1 MKVINS
7 HHINPFG
14 GLNFVFDTFDKLNLG
29 KIIEKN
35 LPPLAAQSK
44 YKWKDILYSFWAVYF
59 CGGDCI
65 EDLSGNLRSHI
76 GTNPFAKTPSPD
88 RVLDRFKELSLPKD
102 LFSVPRGKSLHQFS
116 LHHSLNELNLNIL
129 STLGLKGKDGHTLDY
144 DNTIIFTEKCDA
156 MRTYKKDFGYCPGV
170 GLIGSNVVY
179 VENRNGN
186 SDAQTLQFETLNRMF
201 SALEAQN
208 ITIKSFR
215 ADGASYQ
222 FDIIDF
228 VSRKVEF
235 FYLRAVMSDALAQQI
250 AMIEDWEKIELGDE
264 TAYRSETV
272 FTPFVRTAKRRKQ
285 LHRLQEYRLVVTKVK
300 RNDNQLNMFT
310 NEAFNYSAILTND
323 QEKTRDG
330 IVHFYNQRG
339 LAEREFDV
347 LKNDFGWK
355 NLPFSKLEQ
364 NQVFLVF
371 TAICRNL
378 YGYIINSFSK
388 KFKNL
393 KPTFRI
399 KKFIFRFITIPAKW
413 VRSSR
418 QNRLK
423 LYGKLHFNT

>member
-1 MKVINS
+1 
-7 HHINPFG
+7 
-14 GLNFVFDTFDKLNLG
+14 
-29 KIIEKN
+29 
-35 LPPLAAQSK
+35 
-44 YKWKDILYSFWAVYF
+44 
-59 CGGDCI
+59 
-65 EDLSGNLRSHI
+65 
-76 GTNPFAKTPSPD
+76 
-88 RVLDRFKELSLPKD
+88 
-102 LFSVPRGKSLHQFS
+102 
-116 LHHSLNELNLNIL
+116 
-129 STLGLKGKDGHTLDY
+129 
-144 DNTIIFTEKCDA
+144 
-156 MRTYKKDFGYCPGV
+156 MRTYKKDLGYCPGV

-208 ITIKSFR
+208 INIKSFR

-250 AMIEDWEKIELGDE
+250 ALIEDWEKIELGNE
-264 TAYRSETV
+264 TAYRSETA
-272 FTPFVRTAKRRKQ
+272 FTPFVRTAKRRKL
-285 LHRLQEYRLVVTKVK
+285 LHRLKEYRLVVTKVK
-300 RNDNQLNMFT
+300 RNDGQVNMFT

-323 QEKTRDG
+323 QERSRNG

-339 LAEREFDV
+339 VAEKEFDV

-423 LYGKLHFNT
+423 LYGKLHYNT

>member
-14 GLNFVFDTFDKLNLG
+14 GLNFVFNTFDKLNLEE
-29 KIIEKN
+29 IMEKN

-88 RVLDRFKELSLPKD
+88 RVLDRFKELSVPKA

-116 LHHSLNELNLNIL
+116 LHHSLNELNLKIL
-129 STLGLKGKDGHTLDY
+129 GNLGLKGNDGHTLDY
-144 DNTIIFTEKCDA
+144 DNTILFTEKCDA

-201 SALEAQN
+201 SALEEQN
-208 ITIKSFR
+208 ITIRSFR

-250 AMIEDWEKIELGDE
+250 ASIEDWEKIELGNE

-272 FTPFVRTAKRRKQ
+272 FTPFVRTAKRRKT
-285 LHRLQEYRLVVTKVK
+285 LHRLKEYRLVVTKVK
-300 RNDNQLNMFT
+300 RNDNQVNMFT

-323 QEKTRDG
+323 LEKSKDG

-339 LAEREFDV
+339 VAEKEFDI

-378 YGYIINSFSK
+378 YGYIINSFSER
-388 KFKNL
+388 FRDL
-393 KPTFRI
+393 RPTFRI
-399 KKFIFRFITIPAKW
+399 KKFIFRFIAIPAKW
-413 VRSSR
+413 IRSSR
-418 QNRLK
+418 QNKLK
-423 LYGKLHFNT
+423 LYGKLHYNT